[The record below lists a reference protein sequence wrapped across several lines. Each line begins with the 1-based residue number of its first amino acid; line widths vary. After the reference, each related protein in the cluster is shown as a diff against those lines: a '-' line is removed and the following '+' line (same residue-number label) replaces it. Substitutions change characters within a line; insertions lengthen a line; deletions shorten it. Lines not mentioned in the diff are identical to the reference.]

1 MMEFI
6 LALLGSSAVGTLL
19 GGALALFNRRADMKA
34 KELDFAQDRARWVH
48 DLALRGKDIELA
60 QLEARAR
67 LDVAIVEGDA
77 QVESAR
83 MGAIAAT
90 EAADS
95 TSAEEL
101 RAAGRWRWALVLA
114 SAYRKSMRSILT
126 TLVGG
131 AAVWVNL
138 SLAREFQAGSAALD
152 PELLHQAL
160 SWVSA
165 QASMMFAYWFV
176 ARGNAAGPAR

>member
-1 MMEFI
+1 MMEF
-6 LALLGSSAVGTLL
+6 LNLLLGSSAIGTLI
-19 GGALALFNRRADMKA
+19 GGALALLNRRADMKA
-34 KELDFAQDRARWVH
+34 KELELQHDRARWVH

-67 LDVAIVEGDA
+67 LDVAVVEGDA
-77 QVESAR
+77 QVETAR
-83 MGAIAAT
+83 MAAIAAA

-95 TSAEEL
+95 TSADEL
-101 RAAGRWRWALVLA
+101 RAAGKWRWALVLA
-114 SAYRKSMRSILT
+114 SAYRKSMRSVLT

-138 SLAREFQAGSAALD
+138 SLAWEFKAGPAALD

>member
-6 LALLGSSAVGTLL
+6 LSLLGSSAIGTLI
-19 GGALALFNRRADMKA
+19 GGALALLNRRADMKA
-34 KELDFAQDRARWVH
+34 KELDLAHDRARWVH

-67 LDVAIVEGDA
+67 LDVAMVEGDA

-83 MGAIAAT
+83 MAAIAAA
-90 EAADS
+90 EAADT
-95 TSAEEL
+95 TSAAEL
-101 RAAGRWRWALVLA
+101 QAAGSWRWALVLA

-138 SLAREFQAGSAALD
+138 SLALHLQGQAASADA
-152 PELLHQAL
+152 ELVHQAL

-176 ARGNAAGPAR
+176 ARGQATGPAR